1 MKIYRLVLSEN
12 TIPCYVLPLKFID
25 QGKGQL
31 GFLMYSLNRK
41 GVTKNFIL
49 EGNHGILQLPEVDKS
64 QKDVD
69 VSTINTAEEFITHF
83 LNNYDQADLNT
94 NMRDTCV
101 DLDFELTDEDKRVII
116 DKLGIDQE
124 GKFKNTIFLT

>member
-1 MKIYRLVLSEN
+1 M
-12 TIPCYVLPLKFID
+12 
-25 QGKGQL
+25 
-31 GFLMYSLNRK
+31 
-41 GVTKNFIL
+41 
-49 EGNHGILQLPEVDKS
+49 DKS